1 MKNTINHSPILAL
14 RKICVIARRSDF
26 YDDEAISLKDCPPSP
41 VWLRRG
47 LGEAERKNISAKTDF
62 ASLAMTR
69 LVAAFITSITL
80 LTLATTATAADIT
93 ATLDTTDGTS
103 KFVVKDSASTSR
115 MSVLSNGNAKM
126 EIGELGKRIG
136 ESMLKE
142 SKKDGGQYA
151 DYGGKLADPED
162 KHPSDN
168 FGFTFGDFCLQ
179 RGLHLRQPFF
189 EAIFSHLQSNFLSG
203 IFHPF
208 NDLNKGLSALI
219 GETIV
224 QDFRNSDNSHVLLL
238 SLLWG
243 EYNMRFERMSRSD
256 SCLLMMFGGL
266 AVLMALRIRRHSEG
280 AKRLKN
286 LIHQFFTGLD
296 SSLHFVSFRMTQTL
310 TLVTCLILLTFLTF
324 PTTTHAGDITATL
337 DTTDGTSKFVVKD
350 SAATSRVS
358 ILSNGNVGIGI
369 WELGKG
375 NIGESMLEES
385 KKDGG
390 QYADDRSEL
399 TDPEDKH
406 PADHLG
412 FGFGNFGIGY
422 GNFGLETS
430 AGF

>member
-1 MKNTINHSPILAL
+1 MA
-14 RKICVIARRSDF
+14 IC
-26 YDDEAISLKDCPPSP
+26 
-41 VWLRRG
+41 
-47 LGEAERKNISAKTDF
+47 
-62 ASLAMTR
+62 
-69 LVAAFITSITL
+69 ITL
-80 LTLATTATAADIT
+80 LTLATPAHAGDIT

-103 KFVVKDSASTSR
+103 KFVVKDSAATSR
-115 MSVLSNGNAKM
+115 VSILSTGNVG
-126 EIGELGKRIG
+126 IGILELGEGNVGKL
-136 ESMLKE
+136 MLEEGNQKAN
-142 SKKDGGQYA
+142 DRYR
-151 DYGGKLADPED
+151 LADPEN
-162 KHPSDN
+162 KHPADDVGSDLFN
-168 FGFTFGDFCLQ
+168 FH
-179 RGLHLRQPFF
+179 LHLSKTFF

-208 NDLNKGLSALI
+208 NDLDKGPGAFVGKTVI
-219 GETIV
+219 QNFG
-224 QDFRNSDNSHVLLL
+224 NSDNSHVLLL

-243 EYNMRFERMSRSD
+243 EYNMRFERMSRWD
-256 SCLLMMFGGL
+256 FRFLMIFLGL

-324 PTTTHAGDITATL
+324 PTPAHAGDITATL

-430 AGF
+430 AGFGDFCLYRGLHLRQPFFETIFSHLQSNFLSGIFHPFNDLDKGPGAFVGKTVIQNFGNSD